1 MKRVVL
7 LLPEKII
14 HVSGTSRFT
23 KKTEIDLNPENLLKV
38 LCEDV
43 DYHETYKFSH
53 EDVTIVAIETVQ

>member
-7 LLPEKII
+7 LLPDKIT

-23 KKTEIDLNPENLLKV
+23 SKTEIDLTPENMLKV

-43 DYHETYKFSH
+43 DYHESYKFSYD
-53 EDVTIVAIETVQ
+53 DVTIVSVETVQ